1 LVNNIVYKVSDA
13 LALASS
19 QLLIQPRENPSRI
32 AFENGIALRAADGSG
47 LSRADEGHRT
57 QSLLSLS

>member
-19 QLLIQPRENPSRI
+19 QLLIGPRENPSRI
-32 AFENGIALRAADGSG
+32 AFENGIALRAADGKRPPQ
-47 LSRADEGHRT
+47 SR
-57 QSLLSLS
+57 